1 MLPAPR
7 TESPQQSGW
16 ISSAESLK
24 DKNHALICGA
34 ADIFGLHRPWDVIKA
49 QNLSRQRQ
57 GVLSV
62 HRRVWRPST
71 DLDLSLLPEPGSAL
85 RALYLGEYALEVIIQ
100 NVCRFG
106 LYSDEIILINPFDN
120 PNLIAENFNPLVHP
134 EEWIEETLKVLY
146 QLMAMAPWVEKG
158 FVTFIPNPGDF
169 DRPLLMKTAQLAE
182 QRTKGTPVTDRDVDE
197 SILKQHMMRKLL
209 ACPPDYIADTYREM
223 KPAATDEEV
232 AGLIDYVESERKRDP
247 FLMDG
252 TMDKLPAQFMTT
264 RSGASLEMGMYICQ
278 AIGAFP
284 YTNYRYRWNEIL
296 GAREQFDSTMETW
309 TPLTKAFQNLD
320 FKFLDS
326 VDPNFALEM
335 RTEQRL
341 GGFRS
346 YLRKVWNA
354 VEGSPDPAN
363 ADALA
368 RDFSDELTQSYQ
380 DAKKESSEID
390 IDLLKWVGGGGVIAG
405 AGAAAS
411 ALTTGGLSLAL
422 PTAGFVINS
431 VAQLL
436 QSTMKRRNFRKTV
449 PMSAFIDL
457 ERKARPGATGY

>member
-1 MLPAPR
+1 MGR
-7 TESPQQSGW
+7 HQ
-16 ISSAESLK
+16 
-24 DKNHALICGA
+24 
-34 ADIFGLHRPWDVIKA
+34 A

-62 HRRVWRPST
+62 HR
-71 DLDLSLLPEPGSAL
+71 LLPEPGSAL
-85 RALYLGEYALEVIIQ
+85 RALYLGEYAPEVIIQ

-120 PNLIAENFNPLVHP
+120 PNLIAEKFNPLVHP